1 MMKATDEIGRSVIAL
16 ATLRGRKGTLEAV
29 LTAVMEML
37 GQTEVRHPLYFIDG
51 KIFLSPKYVTLTLP
65 S

>member
-16 ATLRGRKGTLEAV
+16 ATLRGRKSTLEAV
-29 LTAVMEML
+29 ITAVMEIL
-37 GQTEVRHPLYFIDG
+37 DQTEVCHPLYFIDG
-51 KIFLSPKYVTLTLP
+51 KVFLSSKYVTLTLP